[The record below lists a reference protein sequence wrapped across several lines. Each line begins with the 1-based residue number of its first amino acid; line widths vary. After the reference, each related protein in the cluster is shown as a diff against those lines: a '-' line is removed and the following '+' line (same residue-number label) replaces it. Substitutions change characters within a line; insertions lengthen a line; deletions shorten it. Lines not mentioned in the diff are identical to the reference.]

1 MESCLSLDGS
11 RCRPG
16 LWDPRG
22 RTGEGSRP
30 ELQAVKWD
38 QLWRLGG
45 GGEGKQGEEERGSR
59 LPGERAQQLLWS

>member
-45 GGEGKQGEEERGSR
+45 GGEGKQASRRASAAAALELMGES
-59 LPGERAQQLLWS
+59 QV